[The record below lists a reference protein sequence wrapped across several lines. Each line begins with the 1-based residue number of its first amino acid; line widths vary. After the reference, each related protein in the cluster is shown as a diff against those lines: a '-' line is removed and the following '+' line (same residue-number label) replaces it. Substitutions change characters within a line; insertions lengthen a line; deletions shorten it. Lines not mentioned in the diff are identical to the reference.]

1 MSWGVG
7 AGLALLLALLV
18 LGVLRL
24 RRRRQ
29 RRHAELLVLRRANV
43 ELAQRLER
51 VEAERALA
59 ASHAQAAR
67 ERALNAARDSA
78 EQALR
83 HAEQALR
90 NEHAL
95 FASGPVRRFGF
106 ELKPPYRLRTDL
118 AMGSQARTQSQ
129 LHAGPSNALPPAPAF
144 GDGTVAPAAHGSMA
158 DETLLTWIDV
168 EDHAA
173 LAACV
178 ARAEAEPGHV
188 QACELRVADGSGER
202 RLLQL
207 RVDPA
212 AQRQR
217 VALGYSSPL
226 HERRDAAAEPQPE
239 ARSDDLQNLV
249 RTMSAGQRFME
260 SLQQLTE
267 LLQQCETRGQGLD
280 VIAQGGPALFPR
292 WDGAICVADEDGSAG
307 IAARWGEFFETERG
321 KAADCWAVRR
331 NRVHVTGADGATR
344 RLSPVCGHFGSGS
357 QLPPGMT
364 HAICVP
370 LMAPSQPPVLLHL
383 VTHAPLDEDAL
394 ATATWAGETL
404 SHALELSLVNLDLRV
419 SLREQAVRDAMTG
432 LFNRRH
438 FDQVMAL
445 EISRAERSGGNLVLA
460 LFDIDHFKTFNDTFG
475 HEAGDEVI
483 KAVAHE
489 LLGFVRS
496 YDTACRVG
504 GEELTVLLPNARLEE
519 SSARLEHLREQIAA
533 LRLTHDERALDT
545 VTVSIGVADLESGPH
560 ETLLRRADMALYA
573 AKRGG
578 RNRLVR
584 WRADLPDVTDFA
596 PLVRDG
602 AEEAPL
608 SEPQAR

>member
-1 MSWGVG
+1 MGS
-7 AGLALLLALLV
+7 GLALLLALLV
-18 LGVLRL
+18 FGVLRL
-24 RRRRQ
+24 RMRRQ

-51 VEAERALA
+51 LEGERALA

-67 ERALNAARDSA
+67 ERTLSAARASA

-83 HAEQALR
+83 QAEQALH

-106 ELKPPYRLRTDL
+106 GLEPPYRLRPDL
-118 AMGSQARTQSQ
+118 SGSSQAQSYTAPANG
-129 LHAGPSNALPPAPAF
+129 LSLAFGEEMPAPVA
-144 GDGTVAPAAHGSMA
+144 DGRMSG
-158 DETLLTWIDV
+158 ETLLAWIDT
-168 EDHAA
+168 EDHAT

-178 ARAEAEPGHV
+178 EQARAEPGLA
-188 QACELRVADGSGER
+188 QACELRVAGGSGER

-207 RVDPA
+207 RVDPV
-212 AQRQR
+212 AQDQR
-217 VALGYSSPL
+217 VALGYWAPL
-226 HERRDAAAEPQPE
+226 HEPHGAAVEPQPQ

-292 WDGAICVADEDGSAG
+292 WDGAICVADDDGSAG

-344 RLSPVCGHFGSGS
+344 RVSPVCGHFGSGS

-533 LRLTHDERALDT
+533 LHLTHDERALDT

-573 AKRGG
+573 AKRSG
-578 RNRLVR
+578 RNRLVC

-596 PLVRDG
+596 PLVRDS

>member
-1 MSWGVG
+1 MNAIEFTGSWPLGV
-7 AGLALLLALLV
+7 AIALLLALSGIALV
-18 LGVLRL
+18 QWRK
-24 RRRRQ
+24 RRQ
-29 RRHAELLVLRRANV
+29 RRHKEMLVLRKANV

-51 VEAERALA
+51 LEGERALA
-59 ASHAQAAR
+59 ATHAQLAR
-67 ERALNAARDSA
+67 ERALSA
-78 EQALR
+78 ERDGAEKALR
-83 HAEQALR
+83 QVEQTLQD
-90 NEHAL
+90 ELAL
-95 FASGPVRRFGF
+95 FASGPVRRFRF
-106 ELKPPYRLRTDL
+106 EVEPPYRLRTDSRS
-118 AMGSQARTQSQ
+118 GSRTALQAGAPTPARA
-129 LHAGPSNALPPAPAF
+129 AGPSAAASPIEARS
-144 GDGTVAPAAHGSMA
+144 GT
-158 DETLLTWIDV
+158 DETLLAWTDV
-168 EDHAA
+168 GDHAA
-173 LAACV
+173 LAACI
-178 ARAEAEPGHV
+178 ARAEAEPGRV
-188 QACELRVADGSGER
+188 QSCEVRLPGGGER

-207 RVDPA
+207 RANPA
-212 AQRQR
+212 AQGRR
-217 VALGYSSPL
+217 IALGYMAPL
-226 HERRDAAAEPQPE
+226 REPKEAPPPE
-239 ARSDDLQNLV
+239 AQAHSDDLQNLV

-267 LLQQCETRGQGLD
+267 LLQQCETRAQGLD

-292 WDGAICVADEDGSAG
+292 WDGAICVSDDDGSAG
-307 IAARWGEFFETERG
+307 VAARWGEFFETESG

-331 NRVHVTGADGATR
+331 NRVHVSGAAGSVR
-344 RLSPVCGHFGSGS
+344 RLGPVCGHFGSGA

-364 HAICVP
+364 YSICVP
-370 LMAPSQPPVLLHL
+370 LMAPSARPVVLHL

-394 ATATWAGETL
+394 ATATWAAETL

-432 LFNRRH
+432 LYNRRH

-460 LFDIDHFKTFNDTFG
+460 LFDIDHFKAFNDNFG

-483 KAVAHE
+483 KAVARE

-533 LRLTHDERALDT
+533 LCLAHGEQTLDA
-545 VTVSIGVADLESGPH
+545 VTVSIGVADLEGGPH

-578 RNRLVR
+578 RNRLVC
-584 WRADLPDVTDFA
+584 WHTDLPDVSGFA
-596 PLVRDG
+596 PLVKEGD
-602 AEEAPL
+602 EPTL
-608 SEPQAR
+608 SEPSAR